1 MSLVLANTLGAK
13 ITQFPLPDWLAWPF
27 NVIFSPVIFI
37 FNYLLSVTG
46 NQSLSYAFFN
56 TVSVS
61 VGILTVPLMFLVID
75 IVHEV
80 WGKKMAKEFI
90 YVGIVSMLFMI
101 AITAISVWVPPAA
114 RFADQNAA
122 FTTFF
127 GTSIRFAIASIL
139 AFYISQMQ
147 DIFVFHY
154 LKEKTKGRWYWLR
167 KNISTYLGEFVD
179 STIFMFVAFYDP
191 AKFPAPVVIKMI
203 LPYYIFKILFATID
217 LPLSYFGVWWVKKSD
232 KALES

>member
-75 IVHEV
+75 IVERK
-80 WGKKMAKEFI
+80 WPKNLSMS
-90 YVGIVSMLFMI
+90 VSFLCF
-101 AITAISVWVPPAA
+101 
-114 RFADQNAA
+114 
-122 FTTFF
+122 
-127 GTSIRFAIASIL
+127 L
-139 AFYISQMQ
+139 
-147 DIFVFHY
+147 
-154 LKEKTKGRWYWLR
+154 
-167 KNISTYLGEFVD
+167 
-179 STIFMFVAFYDP
+179 
-191 AKFPAPVVIKMI
+191 
-203 LPYYIFKILFATID
+203 
-217 LPLSYFGVWWVKKSD
+217 
-232 KALES
+232 